1 MDSKFSVVPTIRD
14 HYDTL
19 VDQNTDKWYWPDYVI
34 LLGMPMFI
42 GTAVGGLLHFHNTG
56 LRDMQSF
63 IGGVAIFTA
72 LLFGMVIHVFQLR
85 MQLLTNPAVARDGD
99 LAGFVDQLF
108 ANVNYAVVVGIIATA
123 VSMAAA
129 VTRDDA
135 GRVNPVW
142 SGVVIALGVHL
153 LLVVFMCVK
162 RIRAAY
168 REIKLLPRPA
178 TASL

>member
-1 MDSKFSVVPTIRD
+1 MDSKFSVLPTIQD

-19 VDQNTDKWYWPDYVI
+19 VDQNTNKWYWADYAV
-34 LLGMPMFI
+34 LI
-42 GTAVGGLLHFHNTG
+42 GIPVVSGGLVGLALYCHGSG
-56 LRDMQSF
+56 LRDMQSY

-72 LLFGMVIHVFQLR
+72 LLFGMVVHVFQLR
-85 MQLLTNPAVARDGD
+85 MQLLSNPAVPRDGD

-108 ANVNYAVVVGIIATA
+108 ANVNYAVVVGIVATA

-129 VTRDDA
+129 VTANDD

-142 SGVVIALGVHL
+142 SGVVVAFGVHL

-168 REIKLLPRPA
+168 REVKKLPRGA
-178 TASL
+178 HV